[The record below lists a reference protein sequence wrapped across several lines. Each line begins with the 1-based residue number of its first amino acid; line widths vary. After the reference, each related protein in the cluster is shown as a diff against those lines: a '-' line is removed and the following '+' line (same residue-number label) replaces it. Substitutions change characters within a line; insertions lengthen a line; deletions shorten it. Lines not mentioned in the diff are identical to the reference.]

1 MCLMYP
7 PIALLRKIYYN
18 TLTRNPKIMQRLI
31 YKMFDKLENV
41 EKRYEELNQKISDP
55 EVIANQSE
63 WQKLMKE
70 HADIQDLVEKYREY
84 KKVSQAIEELKEMLD
99 DKEMHDLAQMELDEN
114 REKLPKIE
122 EELKLLLVPKDP
134 NDDKNVIVEIRG
146 GAGGEESSLFA
157 GDLFRMYSMYAEK
170 KRWKLDVVNLNET
183 ELGGIK
189 EVTFIISG
197 KGAYSRLKFESGV
210 HRVQR
215 VPDTES
221 SGRIHTSTA
230 TVAVLPEVS
239 DVEIEINPSD
249 LKIDT
254 FRASGA
260 GGQHVNKTESA
271 IRITHIPTGVIVECQ
286 TERSQIQNR
295 ETALSMLRSK
305 LYEAELEKQTREQ
318 SDARRSQVGSGDRSE
333 KIRTYNFPQGRI
345 TDHRIG
351 LSMYQVDSFLN
362 GDIDEMIDALNAAD
376 RAAKLADEE

>member
-1 MCLMYP
+1 
-7 PIALLRKIYYN
+7 
-18 TLTRNPKIMQRLI
+18 
-31 YKMFDKLENV
+31 MFDKLENV
-41 EKRYEELNQKISDP
+41 EKRYEELNEKISDP
-55 EVIANQSE
+55 EVIANQNE
-63 WQKLMKE
+63 WKKLMKE
-70 HADIQDLVEKYREY
+70 QADIEEIVEKYREY
-84 KKVSQAIEELKEMLD
+84 KKVQNSIEDLKEMLE
-99 DKEMHDLAQMELDEN
+99 DKEMHDLAQAELDEARAN
-114 REKLPKIE
+114 LPKIE

-170 KRWKLDVVNLNET
+170 KRWKLEVLNLNET

-189 EVTFIISG
+189 EVTFMITG

-230 TVAVLPEVS
+230 TVAVLPEVD
-239 DVEIEINPSD
+239 DVEIEINPAD
-249 LKIDT
+249 LKVDT
-254 FRASGA
+254 FRSSGA
-260 GGQHVNKTESA
+260 GGQHINKTESA
-271 IRITHIPTGVIVECQ
+271 IRITHIPTGVVVECQ

-295 ETALSMLRSK
+295 ETAMSMLRAK
-305 LYEAELEKQTREQ
+305 LYEAELQKQASEQ
-318 SDARRSQVGSGDRSE
+318 ANARKSQVGSGDRSE

-351 LSMYQVDSFLN
+351 LSIYQMDNFLN
-362 GDIDEMIDALNAAD
+362 GDLDEMIDALNAAD
-376 RAAKLADEE
+376 RAAKLSEED

>member
-1 MCLMYP
+1 
-7 PIALLRKIYYN
+7 
-18 TLTRNPKIMQRLI
+18 
-31 YKMFDKLENV
+31 MFDKLENV

>member
-1 MCLMYP
+1 
-7 PIALLRKIYYN
+7 
-18 TLTRNPKIMQRLI
+18 
-31 YKMFDKLENV
+31 MFDKLENV

-70 HADIQDLVEKYREY
+70 HAEIQELVEKYREY
-84 KKVSQAIEELKEMLD
+84 KKVSQNIEDLKEMLD

-183 ELGGIK
+183 DLGGIK

-249 LKIDT
+249 LKVDT

-376 RAAKLADEE
+376 RAAQLADTED